1 MGTATARVLSAV
13 YPPWMAI
20 VSSCMRPVAPLGDS
34 SQPVLVQADGHAS
47 PRPGGPGPS
56 LVEPE
61 GLDERRV
68 SFTAGHPLVEV
79 RQTCVVLGTH
89 AVNGQPGHLVALVP
103 HVATRVPL
111 VLAQEAGP
119 PVLGVTLHHQHPAAI

>member
-1 MGTATARVLSAV
+1 MGTATARVLSAI
-13 YPPWMAI
+13 YPPWMAM
-20 VSSCMRPVAPLGDS
+20 VSSCMGSVAPLRDS
-34 SQPVLVQADGHAS
+34 SQPVLVQADGHGA
-47 PRPGGPGPS
+47 PGPGGPGPS

-79 RQTCVVLGTH
+79 GQTCLVFGTH
-89 AVNGQPGHLVALVP
+89 AVNGQAGRLVALVP

-111 VLAQEAGP
+111 VLAQEAG
-119 PVLGVTLHHQHPAAI
+119 

>member
-13 YPPWMAI
+13 YPPWMAM
-20 VSSCMRPVAPLGDS
+20 VSSCMRSVAPLRDS
-34 SQPVLVQADGHAS
+34 SQPVLVQADGHRA

-68 SFTAGHPLVEV
+68 SCTAGHPLMEV
-79 RQTCVVLGTH
+79 RQIRLVFGTH
-89 AVNGQPGHLVALVP
+89 AINGEARHLIALVS
-103 HVATRVPL
+103 HVATRV
-111 VLAQEAGP
+111 
-119 PVLGVTLHHQHPAAI
+119 